1 MRLDGVDISGVP
13 LKALRAAIGV
23 IPQEPVLFAGSLRE
37 NLDPYGASTNEQLM
51 STLERVQL
59 GALKDGLDDP
69 VPELSHGEKN
79 LLAVA
84 R

>member
-1 MRLDGVDISGVP
+1 MRIDGVDISGVP
-13 LKALRAAIGV
+13 LKVLRAAIGV

-37 NLDPYGASTNEQLM
+37 NLDPYGASTDEELM

-59 GALKDGLDDP
+59 GALKDGLDES